1 MILTVKEYC
10 KKYKFGGKEIS
21 PKSLLRRIQED
32 MLPWGHTARWLKLN
46 RGVWVI
52 QVPDE

>member
-21 PKSLLRRIQED
+21 PKSLIRRIQED
-32 MLPWGHTARWLKLN
+32 MMPWGHYPKWLNVN

>member
-21 PKSLLRRIQED
+21 PKSLIRRIQED
-32 MLPWGHTARWLKLN
+32 MLPWGHFARNISKGS
-46 RGVWVI
+46 GVYVI